1 MDKNKESKLLNQSEI
16 DQLIQEKNRSILIFE
31 GEVYDATE
39 FKVTHPGGPKFID
52 DYVGKD
58 MTEAFYDEEHTKIAL
73 RMLNDM
79 HIGTLETS
87 SDDQTSQDTVATH
100 SRMREIDGEEWRKK
114 VDPSKGTVYQVYKNL
129 NHDEY
134 INFINDPKHLT
145 NPNEEHRMFHYDFCE
160 IFSRTPWYHIL
171 IFWGPIS
178 LYYLLQGIQQ
188 QTITEFILT

>member
-16 DQLIQEKNRSILIFE
+16 DQLIREKNRSILIFE

-100 SRMREIDGEEWRKK
+100 SRMREIDGEEWRK
-114 VDPSKGTVYQVYKNL
+114 
-129 NHDEY
+129 
-134 INFINDPKHLT
+134 
-145 NPNEEHRMFHYDFCE
+145 R
-160 IFSRTPWYHIL
+160 
-171 IFWGPIS
+171 
-178 LYYLLQGIQQ
+178 
-188 QTITEFILT
+188 